1 MRTLKEHISF
11 PNVKLLSPS
20 ENKIGKYIL
29 AMEKLGPNLYEIFK
43 LRNRK
48 FSLKTVCMI
57 MDSILDLANYLS
69 MKGIVHRDIKPE
81 NFCLGGE
88 NLDRIY
94 MIDFGLS
101 RHFLGKE
108 GQHKPLTNNRGFVGT
123 PRYAS
128 KNAHLGISQSRR
140 DDVESIGY
148 LSLFFMTGKL
158 PWQNIKVKDKVQKHN
173 ILHQYKNSMSIE
185 KICEGLPYEFA
196 QYLGYTRNL
205 AYNQSPDYDRLRNF
219 FKGMAKRHGLEFD
232 HKWDWSETQKFKEI
246 VVDYQKTREAAK
258 VRKISSTVAVSHEN
272 LSSHFYIANKNMIN
286 RNDSLWSKVSNNI
299 DYTNSKP
306 DPTLDAMDSPSLGQL
321 DSRDEKNPP
330 LWNNAANT
338 GSAHKKNANLRE
350 IPSNEWSE
358 SDSDGKGPGVFEEH
372 VFKEDGFR
380 KNPMVLDFNSF
391 KISETDNEDARPAFE
406 FKSTKN
412 SRAQVQKIRD

>member
-1 MRTLKEHISF
+1 
-11 PNVKLLSPS
+11 
-20 ENKIGKYIL
+20 
-29 AMEKLGPNLYEIFK
+29 MEKLGPNLYEIFK

-57 MDSILDLANYLS
+57 MDSILDLASYLS

-81 NFCLGGE
+81 NFCVGGE

-101 RHFLGKE
+101 RHFIGKE
-108 GQHKPLTNNRGFVGT
+108 GQHKPLSNNRGFVGT

-196 QYLGYTRNL
+196 QYLGYARNM
-205 AYNQSPDYDRLRNF
+205 AYNQLPDYDRLRNF

-232 HKWDWSETQKFKEI
+232 YKWDWSETQKFKDI
-246 VVDYQKTREAAK
+246 VVDFQKTREAA
-258 VRKISSTVAVSHEN
+258 RGSKISSTVALSQQN
-272 LSSHFYIANKNMIN
+272 LSSHPNQVNKYMFTKK
-286 RNDSLWSKVSNNI
+286 DSLFSKVSNHFENS
-299 DYTNSKP
+299 NSKP
-306 DPTLDAMDSPSLGQL
+306 IEESGGLDSPSLG
-321 DSRDEKNPP
+321 
-330 LWNNAANT
+330 
-338 GSAHKKNANLRE
+338 
-350 IPSNEWSE
+350 
-358 SDSDGKGPGVFEEH
+358 
-372 VFKEDGFR
+372 
-380 KNPMVLDFNSF
+380 
-391 KISETDNEDARPAFE
+391 
-406 FKSTKN
+406 
-412 SRAQVQKIRD
+412 

>member
-1 MRTLKEHISF
+1 
-11 PNVKLLSPS
+11 
-20 ENKIGKYIL
+20 
-29 AMEKLGPNLYEIFK
+29 
-43 LRNRK
+43 
-48 FSLKTVCMI
+48 
-57 MDSILDLANYLS
+57 
-69 MKGIVHRDIKPE
+69 
-81 NFCLGGE
+81 
-88 NLDRIY
+88 
-94 MIDFGLS
+94 
-101 RHFLGKE
+101 
-108 GQHKPLTNNRGFVGT
+108 
-123 PRYAS
+123 
-128 KNAHLGISQSRR
+128 
-140 DDVESIGY
+140 
-148 LSLFFMTGKL
+148 
-158 PWQNIKVKDKVQKHN
+158 
-173 ILHQYKNSMSIE
+173 
-185 KICEGLPYEFA
+185 
-196 QYLGYTRNL
+196 
-205 AYNQSPDYDRLRNF
+205 
-219 FKGMAKRHGLEFD
+219 
-232 HKWDWSETQKFKEI
+232 
-246 VVDYQKTREAAK
+246 
-258 VRKISSTVAVSHEN
+258 
-272 LSSHFYIANKNMIN
+272 
-286 RNDSLWSKVSNNI
+286 VSNNI